1 MEASTE
7 MTLVTKL
14 GLSSPAFAN
23 GTAIPRQYTCDGAD
37 VSPPLEWGP
46 APAGTAAWV
55 LVADDLDARG
65 WVHWLVANLP
75 PEVTSLAEDA
85 SNNLPEGAVPG
96 RTISGRRC
104 GVARARR
111 RASIGIGSRSTPCP
125 SDRAGAEVALP
136 VVRSR
141 DVRPRSRGGN
151 PHRNLSPRLTLD

>member
-1 MEASTE
+1 

-23 GTAIPRQYTCDGAD
+23 GAAIPRQYTCDGAD

-75 PEVTSLAEDA
+75 AEVTSLAEDA
-85 SNNLPEGAVPG
+85 SNNLPEGAVP
-96 RTISGRRC
+96 RTDRF
-104 GVARARR
+104 
-111 RASIGIGSRSTPCP
+111 
-125 SDRAGAEVALP
+125 RAGAVGWP
-136 VVRSR
+136 VSAVGRASVSVHDLRPVPADRTGGRGHPARRSGG

-151 PHRNLSPRLTLD
+151 PHRNLSPGLTLG